1 MASEANKI
9 RAQCARKYGVR
20 EKAYKERIEALQGEL
35 AAANDKL
42 KDYDDMKLAYM
53 KMLVYCG
60 LSDDDKARVLH
71 SQELNDVIDRYAGF
85 LGIAG
90 SKRLQEL
97 AHQVFDKSGVLSI
110 TELIKVIEA
119 QGL

>member
-42 KDYDDMKLAYM
+42 KDYDDMKRAYM
-53 KMLVYCG
+53 KLLIYCG
-60 LSDDDKARVLH
+60 LGDEDKAVVLR
-71 SQELNDVIDRYAGF
+71 SQELNEAIDRYAGF

-90 SKRLQEL
+90 SASLQKL
-97 AHQVFDKSGVLSI
+97 AHQVFEKGNAMSVL
-110 TELIKVIEA
+110 EMMKVIEK